1 MVVLRH
7 PRGVFAAA
15 AVVAFNLLM
24 FVLAAM
30 GSSPIEASFPGCMD
44 HGRCRL
50 ARSCTVPHRTPLA
63 GI

>member
-7 PRGVFAAA
+7 PRGVVAAA

-30 GSSPIEASFPGCMD
+30 GSSPMEAPFLVAWITAAFFVAPFLTE
-44 HGRCRL
+44 R
-50 ARSCTVPHRTPLA
+50 P
-63 GI
+63 